1 MPHTSHKAQR
11 GALMIEVLITIAII
25 IIGLLGLSQVQT
37 QLQKSEVES
46 YQRTQALMLLEDM
59 ANRIATN
66 RNNGAEYVTGATT
79 GLESPQGA
87 GITCAS
93 PASSAPLHER
103 DEAEWCRALQGAAE
117 TIGASSTSVGALVG
131 GRGCVEPIGTGG
143 VEEYLVTVVWQ
154 GLTPI
159 AAPPAS
165 VACGA
170 NLYNAPAGSA
180 CADADKADFCR
191 RYVTTIVRIADLT
204 DP

>member
-1 MPHTSHKAQR
+1 MPGTSLQRQR
-11 GALMIEVLITIAII
+11 GALMIEILITIAII
-25 IIGLLGLSQVQT
+25 IIGLLGLMQVQT
-37 QLQKSEVES
+37 QLHKSEVES
-46 YQRTQALMLLEDM
+46 YQRTQALILLEDM

-66 RNNGAEYVTGATT
+66 RTAAADYVTGTTT

-87 GITCAS
+87 GITCAT
-93 PASSAPLHER
+93 PATTAPLDER
-103 DEAEWCRALQGAAE
+103 DEAEWCLALQGAAE
-117 TIGASSTSVGALVG
+117 TIGTSSVGALVG

-159 AAPPAS
+159 AAPPAG

-170 NLYNAPAGSA
+170 NLYNAPAGSD
-180 CADADKADFCR
+180 CADTVDKADFCR